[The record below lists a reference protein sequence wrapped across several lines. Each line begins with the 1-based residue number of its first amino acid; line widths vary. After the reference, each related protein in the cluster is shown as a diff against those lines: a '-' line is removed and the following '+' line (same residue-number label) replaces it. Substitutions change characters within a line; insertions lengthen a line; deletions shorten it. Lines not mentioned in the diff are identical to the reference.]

1 MIPGL
6 LCSKIPARC
15 AKVHVVL
22 KNAIT
27 ERKKQKKK
35 KLHLGALIIMNI
47 SSTGSFSETVT
58 FYSNPGIRFKC
69 VIVYPE
75 SI

>member
-15 AKVHVVL
+15 AKVHGVL

-27 ERKKQKKK
+27 ERKKLKKK
-35 KLHLGALIIMNI
+35 TAFGCIDCHEYILNG
-47 SSTGSFSETVT
+47 
-58 FYSNPGIRFKC
+58 
-69 VIVYPE
+69 
-75 SI
+75 